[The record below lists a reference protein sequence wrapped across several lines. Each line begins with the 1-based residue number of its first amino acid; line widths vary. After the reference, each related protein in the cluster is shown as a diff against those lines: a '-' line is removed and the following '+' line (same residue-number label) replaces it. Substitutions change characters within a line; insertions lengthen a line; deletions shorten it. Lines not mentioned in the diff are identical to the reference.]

1 MPATFQGLGIVQ
13 RIGHKRSLIF
23 DLYALLR
30 KDRKYLKVISGDVKY
45 YEEKEGAVM
54 EQLFRYIRKGLPE
67 DVTFELDPS
76 IKKDYLKMKKQA

>member
-1 MPATFQGLGIVQ
+1 MGIVQ

-54 EQLFRYIRKGLPE
+54 E
-67 DVTFELDPS
+67 
-76 IKKDYLKMKKQA
+76 